1 MDDDFLITVLWTVV
15 MLGIAALIGNQFY
28 KDTQL
33 TKLCLSNGYSEQRR
47 VSDDMYCV
55 KRGEHGET
63 IVTNAKDLK

>member
-1 MDDDFLITVLWTVV
+1 MIDDKTSFILFSIVII
-15 MLGIAALIGNQFY
+15 GIAVLIGNQFY

-63 IVTNAKDLK
+63 IVTSAKDLK